1 MKTKFIVLGLIAAG
15 ICTMSCRQ
23 DDESMAEE
31 ALRSSTKQ
39 NSTEESQRI
48 NNDSLSVE
56 NVETDP
62 PKNGTHWKVSGDS
75 IKTPPRNPKNNLKID
90 SLISFSSVVVD
101 DEPKDPPKNGTHWKV
116 KEK

>member
-1 MKTKFIVLGLIAAG
+1 
-15 ICTMSCRQ
+15 MSCRQ

-39 NSTEESQRI
+39 NSTEESQRT
-48 NNDSLSVE
+48 NNDSTSVE
-56 NVETDP
+56 SIETDP

-75 IKTPPRNPKNNLKID
+75 IKTPPRNPINNLKTD
-90 SLISFSSVVVD
+90 SLISFSPVI

-116 KEK
+116 KE